1 MSKKKDK
8 SIKICFLGDE
18 GVGKKEFIENYLS
31 KIDEKNKKREKPDK
45 NKPEGIVITKQIAE
59 TKMKISIYQFSEEDE
74 KYINLIQQTQCVFV
88 LFDMSSR
95 DSFDSLLDKW
105 IIWLREQCKFVG
117 LVMIL
122 GNYEKKEKDD
132 FLSTNKEEIEE
143 MIKVSEISGRFEEI
157 GNKTNEEKIQLI
169 DMLINEAEEYGKKA
183 NLDSKKGDDKNCII
197 F

>member
-31 KIDEKNKKREKPDK
+31 KIEEKDKKREKPDK
-45 NKPEGIVITKQIAE
+45 NKPEGVVITKQIAE
-59 TKMKISIYQFSEEDE
+59 TKMKITIYQFSEEDE
-74 KYINLIQQTQCVFV
+74 RYVNLITQTQCVFV
-88 LFDMSSR
+88 IFDMKSR

-122 GNYEKKEKDD
+122 GNYTKKEKDD

-143 MIKVSEISGRFEEI
+143 MIQVSEISGRFAEI
-157 GNKTNEEKIQLI
+157 GNKTNEEKIKLI

-183 NLDSKKGDDKNCII
+183 NLDNKTGDDKNCII

>member
-31 KIDEKNKKREKPDK
+31 KIDEKNKKKEKPDK

-122 GNYEKKEKDD
+122 GNYEKKEKDA
-132 FLSTNKEEIEE
+132 FLTTNKEEIEE

>member
-18 GVGKKEFIENYLS
+18 GVGKNEFIENYLS
-31 KIDEKNKKREKPDK
+31 KIDEKNKKKEKPDK

-105 IIWLREQCKFVG
+105 IIWLREQCRFAG

-122 GNYEKKEKDD
+122 GNYVKKEKDA
-132 FLSTNKEEIEE
+132 FLSTNKEEVDE

>member
-31 KIDEKNKKREKPDK
+31 KIDEKSKKREKQDK

-122 GNYEKKEKDD
+122 GNYEKKEKDA
-132 FLSTNKEEIEE
+132 FLTTNKEEIEE

>member
-183 NLDSKKGDDKNCII
+183 NLDSKKGDDKNCLI